1 MDKYTQP
8 EYVDRRLRYFD
19 GQFLRE
25 QDFIA
30 EQQYHVD
37 REWRLARVAH
47 SAGVVEGLEVTAVPN
62 APKVTIAAGTALD
75 GHGRL
80 LVRVDAGDPLDLTS
94 LVDRD
99 DAVPVLVTLAYDAV
113 EVDAPQGGASPRWRE
128 VPDVA
133 AFREGDPHLPS
144 EDDAPRL
151 GRVVLQPDGTAAV
164 DAAWAAAR
172 SGLRVRGGLQVTG
185 PASFPGGIDG
195 GPGADGGTAA
205 VRVSGDLGLTGPAAF
220 DSSVRLDVTNGSAD
234 FGRANIVLTG
244 RFQDSHDGW
253 SFGSAGRTSLV
264 FARNSAAH
272 GQALGARGDEE
283 ASLQLEGNSR
293 ALGFLTR
300 DRGADPALVLTQD
313 GRLGVGTDQPGAAL
327 DVAGELTVR
336 GGAALG
342 QLGSWTARITD
353 PSNSIEIRLAAGSAH
368 NVAVLQP
375 RNGIIRA
382 FHVVLPA
389 GDTAGWFGQ
398 YRCYQLEA
406 NGGVLSD
413 TAIMYQGNIGGESV
427 LAGSSGNITMPPGT
441 APLGLIV
448 ELHRVAVVDA
458 G

>member
-1 MDKYTQP
+1 MDDYTQP

-30 EQQYHVD
+30 EQQYHLD
-37 REWRLARVAH
+37 RERRLARVAH
-47 SAGVVEGLEVTAVPN
+47 TAGVVEGLEVTAVPN
-62 APKVTIAAGTALD
+62 APKVTVAAGTALD

-80 LVRVDAGDPLDLTS
+80 LVRVAAGDPLDLTT

-99 DAVPVLVTLAYDAV
+99 GAVPVLVTLAYDAV
-113 EVDAPQGGASPRWRE
+113 EADAPQGGASPRWRE

-133 AFREGDPHLPS
+133 AFREGDPHLPA

-151 GRVVLQPDGTAAV
+151 ARVVLQPDGTAAV
-164 DAAWAAAR
+164 DAAYAAAR
-172 SGLRVRGGLQVTG
+172 SGLRVRGGLEVTG

-195 GPGADGGTAA
+195 GPGADGGAA
-205 VRVSGDLGLTGPAAF
+205 ALHVSGDLGLTGPAAF

-234 FGRANIVLTG
+234 FGRTAIVLTG
-244 RFQDSHDGW
+244 RFQDGNDGW

-283 ASLQLEGNSR
+283 VSLQLEGNSR

-313 GRLGVGTDQPGAAL
+313 GRLGVGTDQPGAPL
-327 DVAGELTVR
+327 DVAGDVAVR
-336 GGAALG
+336 GGVGLG
-342 QLGSWTARITD
+342 QLGRWTATITD
-353 PSNSIEIRLAAGSAH
+353 PSGTIEIRLAAGSSH
-368 NVAVLQP
+368 NVAVLQL
-375 RNGIIRA
+375 RSGIIRA

-389 GDTAGWFGQ
+389 GDNAAWYGQ
-398 YRCYQLEA
+398 YRCFQLEIT
-406 NGGVLSD
+406 GGAVSD
-413 TAIMYQGNIGGESV
+413 TAIMYQGNIGGESI
-427 LAGSSGNITMPPGT
+427 LGGSSGNVTMPPGT

-448 ELHRVAVVDA
+448 EVHRVVVVAA